1 MLEKVQCT
9 ATKLSAYR
17 ESRHSSSS
25 ACRLSTKNMSGLV
38 KAKKYDWKDT
48 NLALFGSDTEKQVK
62 KESAES
68 EPAWHGCGQAVGLKI
83 WRIVKFEVTDW
94 PEQDY
99 GKFYSGDS
107 YIVLNTYKPD
117 PDSEELAWDLHFWIG
132 SKSSQ
137 DEYGSAAYKTV
148 ELDTFLDDGAV
159 QHREDEYGTA
169 AYKTVELDTFL
180 DDGPVQHREVEGHES
195 QLFKS
200 YFKNIV
206 IMEGG
211 ADTGFRHVTPEEYR
225 PRLLHF
231 SGQKRHITVKEVPLC
246 SSRLNSNDVFILDL
260 GLKLYQWNGTDCNK
274 DERFKAMQFLS
285 ELKSERGNADSET
298 LDQDGLSSTHDF
310 YEALTGEDEEDE
322 DVPDE
327 GGITELYKVTDASGE
342 LSVEKVKDEGIG
354 KDDLDSSDV
363 FILDIGNECFVWIGS
378 GASPSEKKNGLGYA
392 HNHLMKT
399 SHQLV
404 PIVVVKEGQR
414 NAAFETAMAA

>member
-1 MLEKVQCT
+1 M
-9 ATKLSAYR
+9 
-17 ESRHSSSS
+17 SR
-25 ACRLSTKNMSGLV
+25 GLV
-38 KAKKYDWKDT
+38 KAKKYDWKDS

-62 KESAES
+62 KESAEA
-68 EPAWHGCGQAVGLKI
+68 EPAWQGCGQEVGLKI
-83 WRIVKFEVTDW
+83 WRIVKFEVTEW
-94 PEQDY
+94 PQEDY

-107 YIVLNTYKPD
+107 YIILNTYKPD

-159 QHREDEYGTA
+159 QHRE
-169 AYKTVELDTFL
+169 
-180 DDGPVQHREVEGHES
+180 VQGHES
-195 QLFKS
+195 ELFGS
-200 YFKNIV
+200 YFKAIV

-211 ADTGFRHVTPEEYR
+211 ADTGFRHVAPEEYA

-246 SSRLNSNDVFILDL
+246 RSRVTSNDVFILDL
-260 GLKLYQWNGTDCNK
+260 GLKLYQWNGADCNK

-298 LDQDGLSSTHDF
+298 LDEDGLSSAHEF
-310 YEALTGEDEEDE
+310 YESLTGEDEEDE

-327 GGITELYKVTDASGE
+327 GGITELYKVSDASGE
-342 LSVEKVKDEGIG
+342 LVIDKIKDEGISKG
-354 KDDLDSSDV
+354 DLESSDV
-363 FILDIGNECFVWIGS
+363 FIIDVGNQCFVWVGS
-378 GASPSEKKNGLGYA
+378 DASPSEKKNGLGYA

-414 NAAFETAMAA
+414 NADFETAMAA